1 MSSTKQLFANNAA
14 TTVALPG
21 VSPTDTQITVADASK
36 FNNPAGSGRYIKV
49 TLENSG
55 VIEVVKISNISGN
68 VLTVF
73 NGLAGRAQEGTIAAT
88 FPVGAKVENRTTAGT
103 LAEFLTAGN
112 YLPKLASA
120 DGLSVPTEMDS
131 TAYMAGK
138 DDGGALILAYAD
150 TNVLW
155 NFPAYRR
162 VTGLTGTTTSGSTT
176 TAVIGANSLAYVA
189 GKYIIQ
195 FTNGPNQGYCRAITS
210 VAGTAVGWST
220 ALPASVTTYT
230 YEIYQST
237 YSVTSGFTLPDADIK
252 YRGNATTADGATF
265 TVITSPSFTSF
276 IDGLEVKA
284 YMSGTNYG
292 STAPALVAS
301 GTPSRTIVKLD
312 DKPLA
317 LSELK
322 GEVVFRYNLS
332 LNKWV
337 YVSGAAVSPGPE
349 LQLQSSTAFTTTGS
363 GSAFVLSPTPASV
376 GNIANTRFR
385 IKFHAAATGT
395 PTLNVSSG
403 GSVGLRFRHSNGSKQ
418 FCSPLQVP
426 IDWISDVE
434 FDGTDWMLLDRAD
447 TLGVPEAQHQS
458 ITAFTTTNTG
468 AAYVLTPV
476 PAIASLATNSRFRVK
491 FHAQASGTP
500 TLNVSGTG
508 AVTLKYRDSNG
519 TKQTCTSLQ
528 IATNHIS
535 DVEYDGTDWM
545 LLDRRDSLGAFEY
558 QYQLNTAF
566 TTATSATNFTL
577 SPSPAWPVNTVNKR
591 FRVKFHAAVVGTPTL
606 NVSSAGAAN
615 LMYTNSSGTKV
626 ACTAV
631 QIPINWISD
640 VEFDGTDWVLLQRAD
655 RAGTSTAQSFTAA
668 QRGSIVALTDA
679 ATVASDFALSN
690 NFSLTI
696 AGNRTLGT
704 PSNLVA
710 GQSGII
716 TITQDATGT
725 RTLAYTTAWKFSNGS
740 IPALSTAA
748 NAIDQLAYYVNPGA
762 TTIFASLTK
771 DVKNP

>member
-14 TTVALPG
+14 TTVALS

-103 LAEFLTAGN
+103 LAEFLTAEN

-120 DGLSVPTEMDS
+120 DGLSVPTGMDS

-138 DDGGALILAYAD
+138 DDGGAFILAYAD

-155 NFPAYRR
+155 NFPTYRR

-176 TAVIGANSLAYVA
+176 TAVIGANSLSYVA

-220 ALPASVTTYT
+220 ALPAAVTTYT

-237 YSVTSGFTLPDADIK
+237 YSVTSGSTLPDADIK
-252 YRGNATTADGATF
+252 YRGNATTANGIAF

-276 IDGLEVKA
+276 VDGLEVKA

-292 STAPALVAS
+292 STAPTLTAS
-301 GTPSRTIVKLD
+301 GSPSRTIVKLNNL
-312 DKPLA
+312 PLA
-317 LSELK
+317 LSELN
-322 GEVVFRYNLS
+322 GEVVFRYNLA
-332 LNKWV
+332 LDKWV

-349 LQLQSSTAFTTTGS
+349 LQSQTSTAFTTTNTG
-363 GSAFVLSPTPASV
+363 AAYLLTPTPAITA
-376 GNIANTRFR
+376 NAANTRFR
-385 IKFHAAATGT
+385 VKFHATATGT
-395 PTLNVSSG
+395 PTLNVSSAG
-403 GSVGLRFRHSNGSKQ
+403 AANLKFRDSNGTKQ
-418 FCSPLQVP
+418 FCSTNQVP
-426 IDWISDVE
+426 INYISDVE
-434 FDGTDWMLLDRAD
+434 FDGTDWMVLERAD
-447 TLGVPEAQHQS
+447 RLGVPEVQYQS
-458 ITAFTTTNTG
+458 NTAFTTSTSATNF
-468 AAYVLTPV
+468 VLTPV
-476 PAIASLATNSRFRVK
+476 PGIAALLA
-491 FHAQASGTP
+491 
-500 TLNVSGTG
+500 NV
-508 AVTLKYRDSNG
+508 
-519 TKQTCTSLQ
+519 
-528 IATNHIS
+528 
-535 DVEYDGTDWM
+535 
-545 LLDRRDSLGAFEY
+545 
-558 QYQLNTAF
+558 
-566 TTATSATNFTL
+566 
-577 SPSPAWPVNTVNKR
+577 R

-606 NVSSAGAAN
+606 NVSGLGGVG
-615 LMYTNSSGTKV
+615 LMYTNSAGTKV
-626 ACTAV
+626 ACTAT

-640 VEFDGTDWVLLQRAD
+640 VEYDGTNWVLLQRAD
-655 RAGTSTAQSFTAA
+655 RAGTSTAQSFSAA
-668 QRGSIVALTDA
+668 QRGAVIPLTDA
-679 ATVASDFALSN
+679 ATVTSDFALSN

-704 PSNLVA
+704 PTNLVA

-716 TITQDATGT
+716 TITQDATGS
-725 RTLAYTTAWKFSNGS
+725 RTLAYTTAWKFANGT